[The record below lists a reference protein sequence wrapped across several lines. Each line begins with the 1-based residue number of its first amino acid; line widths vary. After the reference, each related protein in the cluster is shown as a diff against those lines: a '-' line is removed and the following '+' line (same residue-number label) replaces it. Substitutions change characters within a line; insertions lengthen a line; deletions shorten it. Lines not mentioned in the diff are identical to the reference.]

1 MESGASLTLED
12 AKGRTPVDLLS
23 GPVSQVV
30 GKEPDLG
37 IPPFLFSFLFGF
49 SGQNLLLYLI
59 VNLLLCLRI
68 GFKNLRSCFSGGQIS
83 KLSFIV

>member
-30 GKEPDLG
+30 GKAPDSG
-37 IPPFLFSFLFGF
+37 IHPFLFSFHFGL
-49 SGQNLLLYLI
+49 SGMIFVI
-59 VNLLLCLRI
+59 VLGC
-68 GFKNLRSCFSGGQIS
+68 
-83 KLSFIV
+83 